1 MRARRI
7 VVGEIAGAHGIK
19 GWVKIHSHTQP
30 PAAILDYAPWFLADG
45 ESERE
50 CKALAGRPQGRAVVA
65 RLEGIEDRDAAIAL
79 RFQKILVPRACFPPP
94 EPGHYYWFDL
104 VGLDIFNVEG
114 ASLGKLAEMMETGA
128 NDVMI
133 ARGERERLIPF
144 VMGEYVKAVDLEKGV
159 LIVDWDPE
167 F

>member
-1 MRARRI
+1 MTDRRI

-30 PAAILDYAPWFLADG
+30 PAAILDYVPWSLSDG
-45 ESERE
+45 ATERE
-50 CKALAGRPQGRAVVA
+50 CEVLAGRSQGRAVVA
-65 RLEGIEDRDAAIAL
+65 QLKDIEDRDAALAL
-79 RFQKILVPRACFPPP
+79 RFLKISVPRERFPPP
-94 EPGHYYWFDL
+94 EAGHYYWFDL

-114 ASLGKLAEMMETGA
+114 VPLGKLAEMMETGA

-133 ARGERERLIPF
+133 ARGERERPIPF
-144 VMGEYVKAVDLEKGV
+144 VMGQYVKEVDLDKGI